1 MVDFKDQVVIVT
13 GAGAGIGR
21 VCVPSSS
28 AVSLSLLELTHQTP
42 PCSYS
47 LYYAKL
53 GARVVVN
60 DVTEKNAKQV
70 VDEIQKGA
78 SDVSRAAMLTRACLP
93 HVKTLT

>member
-1 MVDFKDQVVIVT
+1 MRSFFLAV
-13 GAGAGIGR
+13 
-21 VCVPSSS
+21 
-28 AVSLSLLELTHQTP
+28 VSLSILGLTHRTP

-47 LYYAKL
+47 LYYAKF

-78 SDVSRAAMLTRACLP
+78 SDVSRAAMLARACLP
-93 HVKTLT
+93 HVKKLT